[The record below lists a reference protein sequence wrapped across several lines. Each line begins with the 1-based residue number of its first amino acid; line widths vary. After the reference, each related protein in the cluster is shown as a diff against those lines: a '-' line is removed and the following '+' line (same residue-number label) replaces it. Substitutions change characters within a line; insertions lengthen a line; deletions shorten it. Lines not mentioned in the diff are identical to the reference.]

1 MENESSAR
9 PFIKWAGGKKQLL
22 GEIRKYYPF
31 NEKINKY
38 CEPFVGAGAVLF
50 DVLNNYELKE
60 IYISDVNSELINL
73 YKVIKNDVDK
83 LIEILSNYQDEYSE
97 LSLEERKP
105 IYYSKRDEF
114 NKLKVNQNSNHIKR
128 ASLFIFLN
136 KTGFNGLYRENK
148 SGGFNVPIGSY
159 VNQKILDKS
168 NLLNVSDALKNV
180 EIVCGDYKESEEFI
194 DSKTFVYFDPPYRP
208 INATSKFTAYSK
220 SDFNDK
226 HQIELA
232 EYFKIMDKRGA
243 KLLLSNSDPK
253 NHDPEDEFFDDLYK
267 DFTINRVRAN
277 RMINSN
283 KSKRG
288 QITEVLINNY
298 G

>member
-1 MENESSAR
+1 M
-9 PFIKWAGGKKQLL
+9 
-22 GEIRKYYPF
+22 
-31 NEKINKY
+31 
-38 CEPFVGAGAVLF
+38 
-50 DVLNNYELKE
+50 
-60 IYISDVNSELINL
+60 
-73 YKVIKNDVDK
+73 
-83 LIEILSNYQDEYSE
+83 
-97 LSLEERKP
+97 
-105 IYYSKRDEF
+105 
-114 NKLKVNQNSNHIKR
+114 
-128 ASLFIFLN
+128 N

-159 VNQKILDKS
+159 VNPKILDKS

>member
-159 VNQKILDKS
+159 VNPKILDKS

>member
-38 CEPFVGAGAVLF
+38 CEAFVGAGAVLF

-159 VNQKILDKS
+159 VNPKILDKS